1 MAEGSDLP
9 AVRPADVVKIEPG
22 RPSLRRGR
30 RLPRPRAA
38 VILAAGRSERLQ
50 SVTGGGSKALVRL
63 GGLAL
68 VERSIRTLVAAGIDR
83 IVVVVGYHAGPV
95 AAVAQRAAPG
105 RVQTVVAE
113 NWEAGNGASLAA
125 AERALDG
132 EPSFLLVTADHV
144 FADGAL
150 QGIQEAGEAAVLV
163 DEHPPGDV
171 LAEATRVAMDGEGS
185 VQKLGKEVPSPV
197 ADCGVFLLGPAVFRA
212 SIKAQAQGDA
222 SLSGALT
229 RLAKDEGLRAVPLDR
244 EAWWHDVD
252 TPRDLSHARR
262 LLRTS
267 LRRSSDGPVARFLN
281 RRLSIP
287 ISWALA
293 PLRPSPN
300 LLSLIAFAVGI
311 TAAALVATGQ
321 GLLGGILAQAC
332 SILDGVDGE
341 VARLTVGAGPR
352 GALFDGVLDRLG
364 DAALAGGLGVWA
376 VDMGTAPATAV
387 ALTTAAVT
395 GSLLSMAIK
404 DRIAALRL
412 RGPSE
417 RLLGWLMGGR
427 DGRLLVIALV
437 AILERPALGLAIVA
451 GTSLVASFLRVAGA
465 RLPRNI

>member
-1 MAEGSDLP
+1 VAEGSDLP
-9 AVRPADVVKIEPG
+9 VVRPADVVKIEPG
-22 RPSLRRGR
+22 RPALRRER

-50 SVTGGGSKALVRL
+50 TVTGGGSKALVRL

-68 VERSIRTLVAAGIDR
+68 VERSIRTLVASGIDR

-95 AAVAQRAAPG
+95 AAVAQRTAPG
-105 RVQTVVAE
+105 LVQTVIAE
-113 NWEAGNGASLAA
+113 DWEAGNGASLAA
-125 AERALDG
+125 AERALEG
-132 EPSFLLVTADHV
+132 EPSFLLMTADHV
-144 FADGAL
+144 FSDGAL

-163 DEHPPGDV
+163 DEHAPVDV
-171 LAEATRVAMDGEGS
+171 LAEATRVHMDGDGS
-185 VQKLGKEVPSPV
+185 VQKLGKEVRSPV

-212 SIKAQAQGDA
+212 SMQALAQGDA

-229 RLAKDEGLRAVPLDR
+229 RFANDDGLRAVPLER

-252 TPRDLSHARR
+252 TPQDLAHARR
-262 LLRTS
+262 LLRMS

-281 RRLSIP
+281 RPLSIP

-300 LLSLIAFAVGI
+300 LLSVIAFAVGI

-341 VARLTVGAGPR
+341 VARLTVGAGPK
-352 GALFDGVLDRLG
+352 GALLDGVLDRLG
-364 DAALAGGLGVWA
+364 DAALAGGLGAWA
-376 VDMGTAPATAV
+376 VDAGTAPATAIV
-387 ALTTAAVT
+387 LTTAALT

-404 DRIAALRL
+404 DRIAALSL

-417 RLLGWLMGGR
+417 RMLGWLMGGR
-427 DGRLLVIALV
+427 DGRLLVIALL
-437 AILERPALGLAIVA
+437 AILELPALGLAIVA
-451 GTSLVASFLRVAGA
+451 GTSLLASFLRVAGA
-465 RLPRNI
+465 RLSGSS